1 MLTDTMKCTMLLGGL
16 FALLTM
22 GRVGGSP
29 VDGAFAGTGRT
40 RPNLDINVV
49 REFKGGERAL
59 AIVAGDGSSY
69 LGLYVYDADGNCIA
83 HDDHGNYQTCDK
95 AAVEWVPPQTGRY
108 TIEVKNLGRFRDT
121 FHLAV
126 K

>member
-1 MLTDTMKCTMLLGGL
+1 MKRALLLGGL
-16 FALLTM
+16 FAFLTM

-29 VDGAFAGTGRT
+29 VDGAFTGTGRSM
-40 RPNLDINVV
+40 PNVNINVV

-59 AIVAGDGSSY
+59 AIVAGDGGSY
-69 LGLYVYDADGNCIA
+69 LGLYVFDADGNCIA

-108 TIEVKNLGRFRDT
+108 AIEVRNLGRFKDT
-121 FHLAV
+121 FQLAV

>member
-1 MLTDTMKCTMLLGGL
+1 LL
-16 FALLTM
+16 ALLAM

-29 VDGAFAGTGRT
+29 VDGSFAGSGRS
-40 RPNLDINVV
+40 RPDLAINLVK
-49 REFKGGERAL
+49 EFKGGERAL
-59 AIVAGDGSSY
+59 AIIAGDGSSY

-95 AAVEWVPPQTGRY
+95 AAVEWFPPQTGRY
-108 TIEVKNLGRFRDT
+108 AIEVKNLGRFTDN
-121 FHLAV
+121 FHFAV